1 MEDEED
7 GWMEVISLDK
17 LANFSRKVIYYNFDE
32 QNSSLGDK
40 EFLEKIDKIEHT
52 NNKELDKVLPLDE
65 TKVILSGLTFKKR
78 NKKDKKVYTF
88 IKESDY
94 EEALSQIN
102 ERMVSNIVKNLVSRG
117 LVESAFDSEKNDFV
131 FWVKKDEERN

>member
-1 MEDEED
+1 MDAEED

-32 QNSSLGDK
+32 QNNSLGDK

-52 NNKELDKVLPLDE
+52 NNKELDKVLPIDE
-65 TKVILSGLTFKKR
+65 TKAILSDLTFKKR

-94 EEALSQIN
+94 EEALLQMN

>member
-1 MEDEED
+1 MDAEED

-32 QNSSLGDK
+32 QNNSLGDR

-52 NNKELDKVLPLDE
+52 NNKELDKVLPMDE
-65 TKVILSGLTFKKR
+65 TKAILSDLTFKKR

-94 EEALSQIN
+94 EEALLQMN